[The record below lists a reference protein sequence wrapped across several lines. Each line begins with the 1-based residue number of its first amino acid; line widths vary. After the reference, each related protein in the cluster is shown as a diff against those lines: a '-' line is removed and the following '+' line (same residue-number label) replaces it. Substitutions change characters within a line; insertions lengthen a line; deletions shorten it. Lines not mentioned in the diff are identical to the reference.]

1 MKKATKQKIDALD
14 DIVIILDGIDDG
26 LVELNHTLARIAGLF
41 EKHHAQDVALYE
53 RSIACSEEI
62 TRYAGR
68 QTLVAECTLNAR
80 LNSRTTPTEG

>member
-1 MKKATKQKIDALD
+1 MKKATKQKIDALRHIAISLA
-14 DIVIILDGIDDG
+14 DINLG
-26 LVELNHTLARIAGLF
+26 LYRTVTELKQLRYQSD
-41 EKHHAQDVALYE
+41 KHHAQDVALYE

-68 QTLVAECTLNAR
+68 QTLVAECALNNR

>member
-1 MKKATKQKIDALD
+1 MSFESPALR
-14 DIVIILDGIDDG
+14 
-26 LVELNHTLARIAGLF
+26 RIADAF
-41 EKHHAQDVALYE
+41 EYLAAHTQRLYLAVEKNNELREQHHAQDVALYE

>member
-1 MKKATKQKIDALD
+1 MPRTIEEILEDMLGTMLD
-14 DIVIILDGIDDG
+14 VRNQL
-26 LVELNHTLARIAGLF
+26 

>member
-1 MKKATKQKIDALD
+1 MKKSNKLKVAAL
-14 DIVIILDGIDDG
+14 
-26 LVELNHTLARIAGLF
+26 NRIATSLEGINSGLLRVNT
-41 EKHHAQDVALYE
+41 HLNTLTALLDVNHDQDVELYE

>member
-1 MKKATKQKIDALD
+1 MKKATRRKSVA
-14 DIVIILDGIDDG
+14 
-26 LVELNHTLARIAGLF
+26 LNHIAIDLAGINSGLF
-41 EKHHAQDVALYE
+41 RLNVSINSLLRTLDKHHDQDVALYE

-80 LNSRTTPTEG
+80 LSSRTTPTEG

>member
-1 MKKATKQKIDALD
+1 MSMDSMHT
-14 DIVIILDGIDDG
+14 
-26 LVELNHTLARIAGLF
+26 VELLRSLDNRLRELTELLA
-41 EKHHAQDVALYE
+41 KHHAQDVALYE

>member
-1 MKKATKQKIDALD
+1 MKKSNKLKVAALD
-14 DIVIILDGIDDG
+14 DLVILLDGIDDG
-26 LVELNHTLARIAGLF
+26 LVELNHTLARVAALLA
-41 EKHHAQDVALYE
+41 KHHAQDVALYE

-68 QTLVAECTLNAR
+68 QTLVAECTLNAH